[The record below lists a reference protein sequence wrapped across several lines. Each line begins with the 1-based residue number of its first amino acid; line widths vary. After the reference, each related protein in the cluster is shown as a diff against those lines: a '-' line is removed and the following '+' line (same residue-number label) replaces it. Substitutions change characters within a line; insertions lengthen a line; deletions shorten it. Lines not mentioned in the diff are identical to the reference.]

1 MKNVLAV
8 LALVA
13 CAGAASA
20 QTLTLA
26 GPGPQTFAN
35 GAGSGFGG
43 TLGNGSITMEVVNS
57 GADLR
62 ITFVPGNSVNDYVAI
77 YLDTRAGGQTDAT
90 MNDDA
95 DGARRVISNLTR
107 DLNDNFPILPDFAFA
122 FWSGTQTVGFELTA
136 SAAPGGGSLI
146 FIPGSYSNAG
156 WVQTISLA
164 ALGSPTQIDWF
175 AAYASGGGYNS
186 NESMGPSPSL
196 QTNGNPG
203 FGDGLFGG
211 TTPPS
216 GEVDYTGFNRY
227 IIPTPGAAALL
238 GLGGLALIRRRR

>member
-1 MKNVLAV
+1 MKNALAL

-20 QTLTLA
+20 QSLTLT

-43 TLGNGSITMEVVNS
+43 TLGSGSITMEVVNS

-62 ITFVPGNSVNDYVAI
+62 ITFVPGNNVNDYVAI
-77 YLDTRAGGQTDAT
+77 FLDTRAGGFTDAQ
-90 MNDDA
+90 MDDTA
-95 DGARRVISNLTR
+95 DGGRRVISNLTR
-107 DLNDNFPILPDFAFA
+107 DLNDNFPILPDFGFA
-122 FWSGTQTVGFELTA
+122 FWSGNQTVGFELTA
-136 SAAPGGGSLI
+136 GNTPGHLNY
-146 FIPGSYSNAG
+146 FAGSYSNAG

-164 ALGSPTQIDWF
+164 ALGNPTQIDWF

-186 NESMGPSPSL
+186 NESMAPSPSL
-196 QTNGNPG
+196 QSNGNPG
-203 FGDGLFGG
+203 FGDGQFGG

-238 GLGGLALIRRRR
+238 GLGGLALVRRRR

>member
-8 LALVA
+8 LAVLA

-35 GAGSGFGG
+35 GGGSGFGG
-43 TLGNGSITMEVVNS
+43 TLGSGSITMEVVNS

-62 ITFVPGNSVNDYVAI
+62 ITFVPGNNVNDYVAI
-77 YLDTRAGGQTDAT
+77 FLDTRAGGFTDAQ
-90 MNDDA
+90 MNDSD
-95 DGARRVISNLTR
+95 DGGRRVISNLTR
-107 DLNDNFPILPDFAFA
+107 DSDDTFPILPDFGFA
-122 FWSGTQTVGFELTA
+122 FWQDGGGNQTVGFELTA
-136 SAAPGGGSLI
+136 GNTPGHLN
-146 FIPGSYSNAG
+146 FLPGSYSAAG

-175 AAYASGGGYNS
+175 AAYSSGTNFNS
-186 NESMGPSPSL
+186 NESLPNSNIAG
-196 QTNGNPG
+196 GNPG
-203 FGDGLFGG
+203 FGAAGS
-211 TTPPS
+211 T
-216 GEVDYTGFNRY
+216 VAYTSFNRY
-227 IIPTPGAAALL
+227 LIPTPGAAALL

>member
-35 GAGSGFGG
+35 GGGSGFGG
-43 TLGNGSITMEVVNS
+43 TLGSGSITMEVVNS

-62 ITFVPGNSVNDYVAI
+62 ITFVPGNNVNDYVAI
-77 YLDTRAGGQTDAT
+77 FLDTRAGGFTDAQ
-90 MNDDA
+90 MDDTA
-95 DGARRVISNLTR
+95 DGGRRVISNLTR
-107 DLNDNFPILPDFAFA
+107 DSDDTFPILPDFGFA

-136 SAAPGGGSLI
+136 GNTPGHLN
-146 FIPGSYSNAG
+146 FIAGSYSNAG
-156 WVQTISLA
+156 WVQTIPLA

-175 AAYASGGGYNS
+175 AAYSSDTNFNS
-186 NESMGPSPSL
+186 NESLPNSNLGS
-196 QTNGNPG
+196 GNPG
-203 FGDGLFGG
+203 FGAAGS
-211 TTPPS
+211 T
-216 GEVDYTGFNRY
+216 VAYTSFNRY

-238 GLGGLALIRRRR
+238 GLGGLALGRRRR